1 MLFKLINNFTVGD
14 IINIK
19 KKKKKKLEYGHQLID
34 PLDVENYESKT
45 RSK

>member
-19 KKKKKKLEYGHQLID
+19 KKMEKKLEYGHQLIV
-34 PLDVENYESKT
+34 PLDVENNESKT